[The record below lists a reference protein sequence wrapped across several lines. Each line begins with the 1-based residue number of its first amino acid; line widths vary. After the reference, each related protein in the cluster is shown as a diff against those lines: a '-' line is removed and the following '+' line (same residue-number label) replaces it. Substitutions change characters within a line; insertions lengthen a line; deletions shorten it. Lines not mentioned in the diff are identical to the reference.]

1 MNLEELRKQID
12 GIDEELVKIFEKRMK
27 TAAEIADVK
36 RKENIPVLNTARERE
51 IIANLTEKTDKD
63 ISVYVR
69 ILYSLLFEMSRSY
82 QHKLLDKPS
91 ELYEKI
97 NKAIESS
104 PKLLPDSPLVACQ
117 GTEGAYS
124 QMACEKVFNAPNIM
138 YFNNFE
144 GVFSAVEN
152 NFCEYGI
159 IPIENSTSGSVNQ
172 IYDLM
177 LSHKFFI
184 TKSVRVKID
193 HCLLANKGTKLENI
207 KKIYSKDHAINQCS
221 EFLSKLSGVEIIP
234 VENTA
239 IAAKMVAQSGRD
251 DVAAISSHMCK
262 DIYNLVSLKNSI
274 QDKDNNYTR
283 FICITKNLQILPGA
297 DKTSLMLTLPH
308 KPGALYK
315 TLAKVYAL
323 GINLIKLESRPIPE
337 REFEFMFYF
346 DLETSVYSEQFAE
359 LICQIEEICDTFAY
373 LGSYSEII

>member
-63 ISVYVR
+63 ISVYIR

-239 IAAKMVAQSGRD
+239 IAAKTVAQSGRD

-262 DIYNLVSLKNSI
+262 EIYNLISLENSI

-323 GINLIKLESRPIPE
+323 GINLIKLESRPIPQ

-359 LICQIEEICDTFAY
+359 LICQIGENCETFAY